1 MDGGSDLQLVVIKS
15 KHDTS
20 SASAAD
26 LNTLRPPKHPPEVW
40 AQLPLVGESDG
51 LLVVSHGWRIRPAA
65 GGDQVQA

>member
-1 MDGGSDLQLVVIKS
+1 M
-15 KHDTS
+15 TEWAAT

-40 AQLPLVGESDG
+40 AQLPLVGESGG
-51 LLVVSHGWRIRPAA
+51 LLVVSHGWPTA